1 MYVPPITTQDLV
13 AVPVQQLALYKEDWL
28 GLRVL
33 EEEGRLVMLE
43 QAGDHMD
50 WQWDWFTENIVIP
63 YLTGTQ

>member
-1 MYVPPITTQDLV
+1 M

-63 YLTGTQ
+63 YLTDTQ